1 MQQNGR
7 VAGREFGAAGDCY
20 FGSGVSALSV
30 SSGADLV
37 AVLLKWKLQGTKSVP
52 LLVEEDQI
60 RTRFL
65 VFLFSAFSVTNKS
78 GEIRER
84 GTRKPAYWV
93 VRTVSL
99 MFLTAAVGAAGV
111 KLATTW
117 RSASNLMRFGLP
129 ERRRIPGE
137 RGRVLAAWYTLT
149 THG

>member
-7 VAGREFGAAGDCY
+7 VAGRELGAAGDCY
-20 FGSGVSALSV
+20 FGSGVSALSAR
-30 SSGADLV
+30 SGADLV

-65 VFLFSAFSVTNKS
+65 VFLFSAFSVTNKY

-93 VRTVSL
+93 VRTV
-99 MFLTAAVGAAGV
+99 
-111 KLATTW
+111 
-117 RSASNLMRFGLP
+117 RSDVSNCCC
-129 ERRRIPGE
+129 RRCRGEARYYLEISEQPGE
-137 RGRVLAAWYTLT
+137 IWIARTPEDTG
-149 THG
+149 